1 MSTREEKIM
10 PEIDSR
16 YSPRAM
22 LPAIGLRLQAPELK
36 VG

>member
-1 MSTREEKIM
+1 M

-22 LPAIGLRLQAPELK
+22 LAAIGLKLRAPELK